1 MKRKVALD
9 VGDVRIGVAVSDIL
23 GITANPRE
31 TYVRKGKTFED
42 DINYFVKY
50 AKEEDADAFVIGL
63 PMNMDGTEG
72 PRAEVT
78 REFGEA
84 LKEASG
90 LQVIYVDERLTTVS
104 AERMLIGADVRRE
117 KRKQVIDK
125 VAATIILQSYL
136 DGQSFKKW

>member
-1 MKRKVALD
+1 MALD
-9 VGDVRIGVAVSDIL
+9 VGDVRIGVAVSDML

-72 PRAEVT
+72 PRAEAT
-78 REFGEA
+78 REFGDA

-136 DGQSFKKW
+136 DGQSFNKW